1 VRGVFVRS
9 EDTARPAQLLMV
21 PRTQTPFA
29 IVAPGMTK
37 PDGSFD
43 IAGVAPG
50 VYLLYS
56 QDATAVQPIEVDD
69 TDVDNVTLTQAP
81 GISLKG
87 HLTFDHG
94 LSAAPG
100 AVSVNASEF
109 QIQMTR
115 EPYLVGA
122 PDGGPRFNPAPSDN
136 GTINLNAV
144 APGDYRIAVRPYGMG
159 PDGETLTGR
168 QVRGGLSNTY
178 VKSIRLGDTDV
189 LADGLHLSGPTEQQ
203 LEIVIGLNGA
213 EVEGT
218 AFDNGR
224 EPAPNVTIVA
234 LPDAA
239 NRGRTDLYRRTT
251 TDRQGR
257 FTMAGLAPIDYTFYA
272 WDDVER
278 GAWERPEFMH
288 AFEGRGRFVRRR
300 EGKNDPIAKASVEL
314 RRIDAGTP
322 APYVAT
328 TTADGTFVFANVPAG
343 QYRVLALRPGYVNAE
358 YGQRWPNAPAH
369 QSRFHQGAASAMY
382 RFRCCR
388 RE

>member
-1 VRGVFVRS
+1 
-9 EDTARPAQLLMV
+9 M
-21 PRTQTPFA
+21 
-29 IVAPGMTK
+29 
-37 PDGSFD
+37 
-43 IAGVAPG
+43 
-50 VYLLYS
+50 
-56 QDATAVQPIEVDD
+56 
-69 TDVDNVTLTQAP
+69 
-81 GISLKG
+81 
-87 HLTFDHG
+87 
-94 LSAAPG
+94 
-100 AVSVNASEF
+100 
-109 QIQMTR
+109 
-115 EPYLVGA
+115 
-122 PDGGPRFNPAPSDN
+122 
-136 GTINLNAV
+136 
-144 APGDYRIAVRPYGMG
+144 
-159 PDGETLTGR
+159 
-168 QVRGGLSNTY
+168 
-178 VKSIRLGDTDV
+178 
-189 LADGLHLSGPTEQQ
+189 
-203 LEIVIGLNGA
+203 IGLNGA

-343 QYRVLALRPGYVNAE
+343 QYRVLA
-358 YGQRWPNAPAH
+358 
-369 QSRFHQGAASAMY
+369 
-382 RFRCCR
+382 
-388 RE
+388 